1 MAELFTSRMSHAYGA
16 GLYGEAARPAY
27 EASLIGMQAAALSR
41 SSDVNGMLDH
51 PMSAGFLGGLNLA
64 AKALTGR
71 ETALFVTNQR
81 DMNKPS
87 IQSARAALQTELKT
101 RYFNPEWLRENQA
114 HGYDG
119 ARTFML
125 ATDHLDLWDSTA
137 TDMVTTSDWDEV
149 KAVFVDDKFSLDM
162 DRFFDRANPH
172 AQQVML
178 ANLLGAADRGHW
190 QASKADLEQ
199 IASRMARSVADH
211 GPACEAGQCRN
222 NRLTVMLEDLLSA
235 TRGGS
240 ALAERYRSEI
250 ERVTNA
256 RSSSEQAGPVP
267 GTLSAAAIA
276 PRSQHRPSSSS
287 AQAKAPQVASMPPAP
302 SAQVTGR
309 LMREVTTTIQT
320 IKVSHRLQWGIGLG
334 VLLLLLLGG
343 LQSRLRY
350 NSKTPQLA

>member
-1 MAELFTSRMSHAYGA
+1 
-16 GLYGEAARPAY
+16 
-27 EASLIGMQAAALSR
+27 MQAAALSR

-87 IQSARAALQTELKT
+87 IQSARAALQAELKS
-101 RYFNPEWLRENQA
+101 RYFNPDWLRENQA

-149 KAVFVDDKFSLDM
+149 KAVFVDDKFGLDM

-199 IASRMARSVADH
+199 IATRMARSVADH

-222 NRLTVMLEDLLSA
+222 KRLTAMLIDLLSA
-235 TRGGS
+235 TKAGR
-240 ALAERYRSEI
+240 ALAGRYRSEI
-250 ERVTNA
+250 ERATSA
-256 RSSSEQAGPVP
+256 RSSLQEAGPAP
-267 GTLSAAAIA
+267 GTSGTAALAPRAQQRPPSSAALV
-276 PRSQHRPSSSS
+276 
-287 AQAKAPQVASMPPAP
+287 KAPPTASVPPAA
-302 SAQVTGR
+302 SARVTGR
-309 LMREVTTTIQT
+309 VMKEVTNTIQT
-320 IKVSHRLQWGIGLG
+320 VKTSHRLHWGICLG
-334 VLLLLLLGG
+334 VLLLLLLGAV
-343 LQSRLRY
+343 QSRLRY
-350 NSKTPQLA
+350 SSTLPQPA